1 LISADVREAESQP
14 NPSFAMRT
22 LAALR
27 TKREYGAG
35 SVRDSS
41 AYVLSSHR
49 KLETVMEK
57 ARTQDG
63 HQNVIVSDARNFIHF
78 VEIIEQVQNF
88 W

>member
-1 LISADVREAESQP
+1 
-14 NPSFAMRT
+14 
-22 LAALR
+22 
-27 TKREYGAG
+27 
-35 SVRDSS
+35 
-41 AYVLSSHR
+41 
-49 KLETVMEK
+49 MEK